1 MNINIS
7 KYSQEPEAILHTI
20 EDHVFLRKKNQK
32 ENLGVSVQMVKDI
45 CAALKGY
52 EKTVTKDMQNKKY
65 YDFVSPQNIIFDQFS
80 LHPKLKYE
88 PVLQEALGLRNKP
101 FSLENLITFCPT
113 PENFNYFRSLQEF
126 DDETKLI
133 LNDPF
138 FGNILLHGDDKRKLS
153 KEDGEDIEAE
163 RVHLLKIKENL
174 LVWKFLLTSYYIING
189 REFGK
194 DNRLVKETDI

>member
-1 MNINIS
+1 MTRLKSIPIS
-7 KYSQEPEAILHTI
+7 SR
-20 EDHVFLRKKNQK
+20 FQK